1 MQVFL
6 AILTLLK
13 PSGLPNFNKL
23 ESWEMVIQEP
33 SYIQCFVIP
42 YCQEKKISK
51 KKFIKMYSLPF
62 NSIYI
67 TNYMFTCRLRRSTKP
82 LAHYE
87 MSRLPPRFFYKCRLY
102 KKCVSQCGQV
112 SSLQKMS
119 LKGTKK
125 GSLLVKRGTFLK
137 LLNAHKSGHTFSW
150 SDCKK

>member
-42 YCQEKKISK
+42 YCQEKKFLKKNLSKCIHCPSTAYILQTTCSHVVCAVVPNPLRTMKCPASLHAFFISVAC
-51 KKFIKMYSLPF
+51 IKSVYLSVA
-62 NSIYI
+62 
-67 TNYMFTCRLRRSTKP
+67 K
-82 LAHYE
+82 
-87 MSRLPPRFFYKCRLY
+87 SRPSK
-102 KKCVSQCGQV
+102 
-112 SSLQKMS
+112 KMS